1 MAGELKNEQYL
12 MTLLTAL
19 IKREGG
25 EVRIS
30 EETMVSVT
38 KSDIVTLSYDTKTD
52 EIVLRSNPALMP
64 DIQGSVKYEN

>member
-30 EETMVSVT
+30 EETMISVT

-52 EIVLRSNPALMP
+52 EVVLRSALMP
-64 DIQGSVKYEN
+64 EIQGDIKYEN